1 VADVTSVHVLGAF
14 VPRNPAVA
22 RQVLFA
28 LTAAATGV
36 TLVFTVL
43 APRTLF
49 PANRSASVT
58 GTTVAVCL
66 FLLALACDLR
76 FSRRDAVWAWAAFP
90 FLAVGAITGLDLLSA
105 DASVAAQV
113 FFLLPVLYA
122 GAQLRYLGVVCVSI
136 AVTAGVTIVNVV
148 LGSGWSAI
156 ANTCFVAA
164 ALAVTAGALAVG
176 GRRTD
181 QLIARLEQQA
191 TVDSL
196 TGLFTRRALDRAAQ
210 VSQSADELGLL
221 VLDLDNFKKV
231 NDVHGHLAGD
241 AVLQQLGA
249 LLTDVSRRSDAI
261 ARMGG
266 DEIAMLLPGCSLD
279 AAYAIADEVLR
290 AIRNHRF
297 DVSQYTMTRSHA
309 PTVLHLTASAGV
321 AHLPTDADTLAGLYA
336 VADAGLYDAKAC
348 GRDRVGRVSQEGPH
362 AAA

>member
-1 VADVTSVHVLGAF
+1 MHVLGAF
-14 VPRNPAVA
+14 VPRNPAGA

-49 PANRSASVT
+49 PEDQSATAT

-66 FLLALACDLR
+66 ILLALACDLR
-76 FSRRDAVWAWAAFP
+76 FGRRDAVWVWAAFP
-90 FLAVGAITGLDLLSA
+90 LLAVGAITGLDLLSG

-122 GAQLRYLGVVCVSI
+122 GAQLHYAGVACVLI
-136 AVTAGVTIVNVV
+136 AVTAGVTIVNATLVA
-148 LGSGWSAI
+148 GWTAV
-156 ANTCFVAA
+156 ANTCFVVAA
-164 ALAVTAGALAVG
+164 MSVTAGALAVN

-181 QLIARLEQQA
+181 QLIAQLEKQA

-210 VSQSADELGLL
+210 VSQADDALGLL

-249 LLTDVSRRSDAI
+249 LLTDLSRRSDSV

-266 DEIAMLLPGCSLD
+266 DELAMLLPGCSLE
-279 AAYAIADEVLR
+279 AVFAIAEQVLQ
-290 AIRNHRF
+290 AIRTHRF
-297 DVSQYTMTRSHA
+297 DISEHTMVRSPHA
-309 PTVLHLTASAGV
+309 PTVLRLTASAGV
-321 AHLPTDADTLAGLYA
+321 AHLPTHADTLAGLYA

-348 GRDRVGRVSQEGPH
+348 GRDRVGRVAPH

>member
-1 VADVTSVHVLGAF
+1 VADVTSVYVLGAF

-28 LTAAATGV
+28 LTVAATGV
-36 TLVFTVL
+36 TLVFSVL

-49 PANRSASVT
+49 PANQSAGVT
-58 GTTVAVCL
+58 GTCVAVCL

-76 FSRRDAVWAWAAFP
+76 FRRRDAVWAWAAFP
-90 FLAVGAITGLDLLSA
+90 VLAVAAITGLDLLSA

-122 GAQLRYLGVVCVSI
+122 GAQLHYVGVACVSA
-136 AVTAGVTIVNVV
+136 AVTAGVTIVNVT
-148 LGSGWSAI
+148 LGSGWTAI

-164 ALAVTAGALAVG
+164 TLAVTAGALAVG

-181 QLIARLEQQA
+181 LLIAQREKQA
-191 TVDSL
+191 TVDPL
-196 TGLFTRRALDRAAQ
+196 TGLFTRRALDRAAELN
-210 VSQSADELGLL
+210 QSTDELGLL

-241 AVLQQLGA
+241 AVLQQLSA
-249 LLTDVSRRSDAI
+249 LLTDLSRHTDAI

-290 AIRNHRF
+290 AIRSHRF
-297 DVSQYTMTRSHA
+297 DVSMSTMTRSHA
-309 PTVLHLTASAGV
+309 PTVLRLTASVGV
-321 AHLPTDADTLAGLYA
+321 AHLPTHSDTLAGLYA
-336 VADAGLYDAKAC
+336 VADAGLYEAKAG
-348 GRDRVGRVSQEGPH
+348 GRDQVGGLSRKDPH
-362 AAA
+362 AA